1 MHTKVYDIFKQNGEL
16 WSTVTYSDSNG
27 WDFAN
32 RISSDRR
39 RGVYAFVSKYG
50 IEKVGKIENAKGVS
64 ARTYQYE
71 TSKSRIQKGKHA
83 DASDVLWDKMML
95 TELKNETL
103 QYYFIPVEDE
113 TITKFGIDID
123 VSYIRSLEKNLS
135 MMARTEGNPM
145 RLSGSGN

>member
-16 WSTVTYSDSNG
+16 WSFVSYSDSEG
-27 WDFAN
+27 WNFAQ
-32 RISSDRR
+32 RTPSDRR

-64 ARTYQYE
+64 ARSYQYE

-83 DASDVLWDKMML
+83 DASDMLWDKMML
-95 TELKNETL
+95 TELKGENMKF
-103 QYYFIPVEDE
+103 YFLPIEDE
-113 TITKFGIDID
+113 TITLFGIEID